1 MTLGGRRRSGSTG
14 REIQAE
20 IWGPGGSRGG
30 QACGAL
36 RASCSQKKA
45 VGLPCP
51 PVVTGRQ
58 VQSQA
63 PSQCPRPGLTGFS
76 ALRTELPLPPT
87 RPSIHAS
94 VPHQPH
100 PHPYTGTAATTRL
113 GVLQQLWE
121 VSPGQAILWT
131 QRGEV
136 VAPGGAWLRGPQTSS
151 GISCDLSL
159 TLSLAAPFLPEQSPV
174 SGQTSTANQRGILFL
189 LYSQTKTLI

>member
-1 MTLGGRRRSGSTG
+1 MWCPAGFVQPEESCWSPL
-14 REIQAE
+14 
-20 IWGPGGSRGG
+20 P
-30 QACGAL
+30 ACGHWKAGPKPGPFPVSTS
-36 RASCSQKKA
+36 RPDWVQCSQDRA
-45 VGLPCP
+45 ASPPDSSIYPCIRP
-51 PVVTGRQ
+51 PP
-58 VQSQA
+58 A
-63 PSQCPRPGLTGFS
+63 P
-76 ALRTELPLPPT
+76 
-87 RPSIHAS
+87 
-94 VPHQPH
+94 

-174 SGQTSTANQRGILFL
+174 SCQTSTANQRGILFL
-189 LYSQTKTLI
+189 LYSQTKTLF

>member
-1 MTLGGRRRSGSTG
+1 MTLGVRRRSGSTG

-20 IWGPGGSRGG
+20 IWGPGESWGG

-36 RASCSQKKA
+36 RASCSQKEA

-63 PSQCPRPGLTGFS
+63 PSQCPRPGLTVQCAQDRAPS
-76 ALRTELPLPPT
+76 PPDSSICPCI
-87 RPSIHAS
+87 RPPPAPS
-94 VPHQPH
+94 
-100 PHPYTGTAATTRL
+100 HPYTATAATAPL

-121 VSPGQAILWT
+121 VSPGRAILWT

-136 VAPGGAWLRGPQTSS
+136 VAPGGAWLRGPPTSS

-174 SGQTSTANQRGILFL
+174 SSHTSTANQRGILFL
-189 LYSQTKTLI
+189 LYSETKTLF